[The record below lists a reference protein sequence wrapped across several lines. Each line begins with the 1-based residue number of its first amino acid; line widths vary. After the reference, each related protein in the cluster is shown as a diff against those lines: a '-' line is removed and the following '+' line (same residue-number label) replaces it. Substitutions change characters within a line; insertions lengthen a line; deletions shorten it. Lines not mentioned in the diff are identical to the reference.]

1 MNLEYVIA
9 TCGAEP
15 NMCGLLV
22 DQPEAYENPMFVAAL
37 DSVTSGQLTTGQA
50 AEKFAIRESALIAAV
65 SWSDAA
71 PASGALTA
79 STGGALKVLSCQHSR
94 VFTRA
99 TLASA
104 RISCRRV
111 SVRLLQVGVVVTR
124 RQIGGRRCGDTTPY
138 VSWFPVY

>member
-1 MNLEYVIA
+1 
-9 TCGAEP
+9 
-15 NMCGLLV
+15 MCGLLV

-37 DSVTSGQLTTGQA
+37 DSVTSGQLTTDQA

-79 STGGALKVLSCQHSR
+79 STTGSMKVLCCQHTR
-94 VFTRA
+94 AFTRA

-104 RISCRRV
+104 PISCHV
-111 SVRLLQVGVVVTR
+111 CLSVRPSVTS
-124 RQIGGRRCGDTTPY
+124 RCCCHPATDWRGTMWRHDA
-138 VSWFPVY
+138 VR